1 MGKASCR
8 FKCTVNSRL
17 IILIF
22 LDSSSPDRK
31 KQNWDNKTLRCGIIV
46 LIWWR
51 VKVYA
56 IGLIWRRMEVYVTV
70 LIWRRM
76 EVYVTVLSLPVWRT
90 VIQIGKLRFKLFQP
104 PRHKS

>member
-70 LIWRRM
+70 L
-76 EVYVTVLSLPVWRT
+76 SLPVWRT